1 MYTVVQLKIINTPSL
16 LPEADEMLPNINAFI
31 QYDIRKKELI
41 FLVL

>member
-1 MYTVVQLKIINTPSL
+1 MYTVVQLIINTL
-16 LPEADEMLPNINAFI
+16 LTLREADEMLPKINAFK